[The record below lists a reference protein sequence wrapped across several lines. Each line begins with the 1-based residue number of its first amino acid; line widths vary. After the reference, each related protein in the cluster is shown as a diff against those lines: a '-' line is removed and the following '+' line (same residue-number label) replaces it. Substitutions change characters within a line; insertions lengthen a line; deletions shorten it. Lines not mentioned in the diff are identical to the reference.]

1 MYPRS
6 LPFICGQEGG
16 GTIESILYDD
26 DKEEGGGKGNN
37 NEGGKTTTLMKEGDV
52 VMYSYFGSYAE
63 YTLVPIDKLIPIP
76 NNIPL
81 RVAIAC
87 MVQGLT
93 AHYLVTS
100 AHAQLIQQNEWCLI
114 YSVGSGT
121 GQWAAQM
128 AKLRGYR
135 VIGTCSK
142 SKIIH
147 ATTNNQCC
155 DEIIVLDEV
164 KGKSYSDYNSV
175 DIVSQVMKITNGD
188 GVKCIIDGVGKSTS
202 DISLQ
207 CLARRGIWISF
218 GNASGKVDDLS
229 LLRLVQK
236 SAFVTRPKL
245 NDYVATRDE
254 LLQRINEVFEWVQ
267 DQKLHI
273 VIDQEFNLND
283 AVSAHQYIE
292 NGESKGKLLFKIG

>member
-16 GTIESILYDD
+16 GTIESILYYDD
-26 DKEEGGGKGNN
+26 EKEE
-37 NEGGKTTTLMKEGDV
+37 EGKTTTLMKEGDV

-142 SKIIH
+142 RKMIH
-147 ATTNNQCC
+147 ATNNNQCC